1 MQSPKRI
8 LCADDDQHTNE
19 LLSFWLEKNGYE
31 VKTVTTQTDA
41 LALAC
46 RERFDLYLLDD
57 LLPDGR
63 GKDLILM
70 IRDFDPKTPIVFLSG
85 NVDEANQQ
93 EILERVAQS
102 FIPKPS
108 NLTRVTEII
117 EQLIAQDQV
126 SGFN

>member
-1 MQSPKRI
+1 MQSSAKRI

-41 LALAC
+41 LSLAR

-63 GKDLILM
+63 GKDLVLM
-70 IRDFDPKTPIVFLSG
+70 IRDFDPQTPIVFLSG
-85 NVDEANQQ
+85 NIDEANQQ
-93 EILERVAQS
+93 DILERGAQA

-108 NLTRVTEII
+108 NLTKVTELI
-117 EQLIAQDQV
+117 EQLI
-126 SGFN
+126 SKTP